1 MPPKKKITAD
11 APEGETL
18 TRIAIVNQD
27 RLVAMCM
34 HMSCNFLD
42 VLLAACCNVI
52 SNVRYTCTAASGT
65 LLCYRCKP
73 KKCRQ
78 ECKKGCPVVKIGEPV
93 RSFARNV

>member
-27 RLVAMCM
+27 RFVVMCM
-34 HMSCNFLD
+34 HMSCNFVD
-42 VLLAACCNVI
+42 VLPAACLNVTI
-52 SNVRYTCTAASGT
+52 KVRVTCIAAVDT
-65 LLCYRCKP
+65 LLCHRCKP

-93 RSFARNV
+93 GSFTHRA